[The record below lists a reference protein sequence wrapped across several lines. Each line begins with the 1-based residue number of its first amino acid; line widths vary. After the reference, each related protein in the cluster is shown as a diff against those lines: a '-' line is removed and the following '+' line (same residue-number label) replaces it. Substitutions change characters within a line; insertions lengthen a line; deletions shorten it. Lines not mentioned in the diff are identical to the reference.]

1 MVSLPGR
8 RLRPIRR
15 ACCTIVALVAVLASA
30 APAGAQSAADLR
42 RLQSLTPEQRAQLRE
57 RLEQG
62 EAASP
67 EDTLAE
73 PGRTELPEQ
82 PAVVLPLSQT
92 QAESVVAEATGDT
105 ADEAPSDLFGADFF
119 RGDPAMFG
127 PQSFGPVP
135 ADYLIGPG
143 DQIVVD
149 VWGEVEFRHE
159 RVVDRDGT
167 IILPRAGRISAAN
180 RTLED
185 LTRAIRQ
192 QLSRSYSGI
201 DPSGEGGTT
210 FVDVSLGR
218 LRAIRVFVV
227 GEAAR
232 PGAYELSSVSTVF
245 TALHAAGGPNAQGS
259 LRNVTLMRGTEQ
271 VATVDLYDY
280 LLRGERSGDVILR
293 EGDTVFVPI
302 REVTVRA
309 SGAVRR
315 PMRYELIPGEGV
327 ADLVRY
333 AGGFAVD
340 AVTDLVHVTRVLPP
354 AERVPGEP
362 DRVQRDLDLGADPNP
377 MLLDGDRLSVDRV
390 PERLL
395 NVVEVQGNV
404 KNAGRYEYV
413 EGETVAGL
421 VERAGGLWDD
431 TLLERA
437 TLDRVDDDGTYRSQ
451 DVPLREL
458 LSDPGRD
465 LELQPRDVL
474 TIYSIWDVNDR
485 FSVTVSGEVRS
496 PGTFDWRK
504 GLTLRD
510 VVLKA
515 GGLRQSADRLR
526 AEVSRLRLEA
536 LREADSEIPP
546 ERTIDV
552 TMVTLGDDWLQVNG
566 SFELEPFDRVQIRR
580 LPWWQTQRTVQL
592 RGEVM
597 YPGEYSLESPDERL
611 SSVIERAGGLKP
623 TAYLAGARLERSQD
637 SIGNVAL
644 DLEKALENPED
655 EHDVILEAGDEIV
668 VPPEPYTVK
677 VVGAVNFSTSVVWE
691 DGLGL
696 SDYVSRAG
704 GYAERADKWGT
715 HVVYANGMSRPIRR
729 FWRDPEVRPGSTVVV
744 PVKEP
749 DEGPTRLETLREI
762 SAIVASVATVW
773 LVIDRTD

>member
-1 MVSLPGR
+1 
-8 RLRPIRR
+8 
-15 ACCTIVALVAVLASA
+15 
-30 APAGAQSAADLR
+30 
-42 RLQSLTPEQRAQLRE
+42 
-57 RLEQG
+57 
-62 EAASP
+62 
-67 EDTLAE
+67 
-73 PGRTELPEQ
+73 
-82 PAVVLPLSQT
+82 
-92 QAESVVAEATGDT
+92 
-105 ADEAPSDLFGADFF
+105 
-119 RGDPAMFG
+119 
-127 PQSFGPVP
+127 
-135 ADYLIGPG
+135 
-143 DQIVVD
+143 
-149 VWGEVEFRHE
+149 
-159 RVVDRDGT
+159 
-167 IILPRAGRISAAN
+167 
-180 RTLED
+180 
-185 LTRAIRQ
+185 
-192 QLSRSYSGI
+192 
-201 DPSGEGGTT
+201 
-210 FVDVSLGR
+210 
-218 LRAIRVFVV
+218 
-227 GEAAR
+227 
-232 PGAYELSSVSTVF
+232 
-245 TALHAAGGPNAQGS
+245 
-259 LRNVTLMRGTEQ
+259 
-271 VATVDLYDY
+271 
-280 LLRGERSGDVILR
+280 
-293 EGDTVFVPI
+293 
-302 REVTVRA
+302 
-309 SGAVRR
+309 
-315 PMRYELIPGEGV
+315 MRYELIPGEGV

-496 PGTFDWRK
+496 PGTFDWRE

-773 LVIDRTD
+773 LVIDRTGD